1 MGVRTLENDGVMK
14 CRCRGSN
21 SDCFHCFGTGIIAT
35 AEPVDVSSFD
45 VKRSTA
51 TPSTSI
57 LDPKFAQ
64 RSNKMSMEQA
74 IISHGTLNGDQA
86 TPQRF
91 ADAVR
96 AIKAFRE
103 ADPAHIGPH
112 ADALLDTI
120 KGALKFAKPKFRKFM
135 NNMHSISTRQ
145 GVPSREKAKLLTVR
159 SALLQ
164 GSLKF
169 TAAQISVLDEAFRLA
184 SKGPAAYED
193 KTFRIQLIALKDRL
207 KTLEPKPAEPAPP
220 TVPVGKTGLVL
231 VSPDNYLS
239 EGQTSQFLERL
250 KDRKIDHVYY
260 VGTDEGFDNF
270 KVKFS
275 QISALH
281 IKTEA
286 ELKAVMSSSSVR
298 TLRLQSENSDIKF
311 AI

>member
-1 MGVRTLENDGVMK
+1 MENDGVMK

-91 ADAVR
+91 ADAVC

-220 TVPVGKTGLVL
+220 TVPVGKAGLVL

-250 KDRKIDHVYY
+250 KDRKIDHVYFI
-260 VGTDEGFDNF
+260 GTDDGFDNF
-270 KVKFS
+270 KAKFS
-275 QISALH
+275 HVSTLH
-281 IKTEA
+281 LKTEA
-286 ELKAVMSSSSVR
+286 ELKAVMSSSSVC
-298 TLRLQSENSDIKF
+298 TLRLQSENSDLKL